1 MRRLET
7 HEPAEVMLH
16 KPRTSCFSPHCIV
29 AALLPDRYPSCINV
43 GRGYHAVQMST
54 LRWLANALSQY
65 AKRPE
70 ASRVAILNSD
80 NQLVL
85 SQELKDSVHVVLR
98 AVGIIERAIA
108 SPSPNCGFFECVLVP
123 VLCGISFRGDEDDM
137 ITFLQELER
146 NSSFLQETRRHVLT
160 LGIKSAVTKYLLQF
174 ERDNLPRNARTAIT
188 RTLTRTRISYGG
200 APFIAGF
207 GLAMILQAWA
217 ELKMDLYNVLCI
229 PAHRWR

>member
-1 MRRLET
+1 
-7 HEPAEVMLH
+7 
-16 KPRTSCFSPHCIV
+16 
-29 AALLPDRYPSCINV
+29 
-43 GRGYHAVQMST
+43 
-54 LRWLANALSQY
+54 
-65 AKRPE
+65 
-70 ASRVAILNSD
+70 
-80 NQLVL
+80 
-85 SQELKDSVHVVLR
+85 
-98 AVGIIERAIA
+98 
-108 SPSPNCGFFECVLVP
+108 
-123 VLCGISFRGDEDDM
+123 M

-160 LGIKSAVTKYLLQF
+160 LGTKSAVTKYLLQF